1 MENVM
6 QAYLDINPTY
16 NNFYTKH
23 NDLLDENYTPELL
36 FSCVHNDS
44 EIVLKHLNVLPSKCG
59 YNYWIDAV
67 YLYLLSNKNR
77 ISICRDIYPTIAKKY
92 GKTAMSVER
101 AMRLCFENVMYNIS
115 KKKETDFI
123 SDTFKESILYTHN
136 SEILALIVELVSSKY
151 FQDNKNKI

>member
-23 NDLLDENYTPELL
+23 NNLLDENYTPELL

-123 SDTFKESILYTHN
+123 SDTFKESILYPHN